1 MTGGRDG
8 AIPLIELAA
17 IAKSVQETVDRI
29 ARSLHGRSGPGRPPP
44 HLAKLSTLEAVGI
57 ESEGTVLCIEAPC
70 DLEGLPIDLDE
81 PDAGV
86 QAILLFVHSVD
97 ALSRVEDLPPEI
109 ERPAS
114 RSLRAFV
121 RSVEDHDEVLVEVT
135 AGDETATAQ
144 LVPRLVTDSDA
155 DSEATSDPSGPT
167 TIVGKLYEVNL
178 HTHTY
183 RIRDELGVTRFL
195 RVGGNLDDRQL
206 ARTLLGEI
214 VQVVAVPADGG
225 EGPDQLVATSIQ
237 RVDPPKTGDYYT
249 WDLATALEGIE
260 PIDSIEDLRIPGLD
274 DDECDSF
281 WHAVND

>member
-1 MTGGRDG
+1 LAGGRDG
-8 AIPLIELAA
+8 AIPLAELAA

-29 ARSLHGRSGPGRPPP
+29 ARPLHGRSGPGRPPA
-44 HLAKLSTLEAVGI
+44 HLARLTTLEAVAI
-57 ESEGTVLCIEAPC
+57 ESEGTVLCIQAPR
-70 DLEGLPIDLDE
+70 DMEGLPIDLDE

-86 QAILLFVHSVD
+86 QAILLFVQSVD

-121 RSVEDHDEVLVEVT
+121 RSVEGRDEVLVEVT
-135 AGDETATAQ
+135 AGDETVTAH
-144 LVPRLVTDSDA
+144 A

-167 TIVGKLYEVNL
+167 RIVGKLYEVNL

-183 RIRDELGVTRFL
+183 RIRDELGATRFL

-260 PIDSIEDLRIPGLD
+260 PIESIEDLRIPGLD
-274 DDECDSF
+274 GDEYDSF